1 MLEVLRYIALNAL
14 NTVQK
19 IKAMSKMSKIDKVHI
34 RGVRL
39 CMSKMSKMGK
49 EHTHTFWLITSL
61 ILNGFS
67 IRKMFWKAETES
79 FPTLPSNPMYVEAC
93 RRCRRWE
100 KNIQKHFYH
109 TFLNMVSFECN
120 PMYVEDVED
129 RSNTPKAVMLSMS
142 KMSKIDQIHLRAV
155 MLCMS
160 KMSKMGKEHTHTFW
174 LITSLILNGFS
185 IRKKFWKAETESFP
199 TIPSNP
205 MYVKACRRCRR
216 WEKNIQTHFYH
227 TFLNI
232 VSFECNPM
240 YVEDVEDRSNTPKGC
255 NAMYVEDVKDV
266 EDGKRTYTHIFD
278 IFDMLQHT

>member
-1 MLEVLRYIALNAL
+1 M
-14 NTVQK
+14 
-19 IKAMSKMSKIDKVHI
+19 
-34 RGVRL
+34 L

-67 IRKMFWKAETES
+67 IQKKFWKAETES
-79 FPTLPSNPMYVEAC
+79 FPTIPSNPMYVEAC

-100 KNIQKHFYH
+100 KNIQTHFYY
-109 TFLNMVSFECN
+109 TFLYMVSFECN

-129 RSNTPKAVMLSMS
+129 RSNTPK
-142 KMSKIDQIHLRAV
+142 AV

-205 MYVKACRRCRR
+205 MYV
-216 WEKNIQTHFYH
+216 E
-227 TFLNI
+227 
-232 VSFECNPM
+232 
-240 YVEDVEDRSNTPKGC
+240 
-255 NAMYVEDVKDV
+255 DV
-266 EDGKRTYTHIFD
+266 EDGKRTYR
-278 IFDMLQHT
+278 HTFIIPFLIWYHLNVILCMSKMSKIDQIHLRL